1 MRKTLLFVA
10 LATISVSLVHA
21 QGTPDPQAEL
31 KKLQQSVKSVQAT
44 NAQLRFQLNEQKK
57 AGEAF
62 RQELT
67 TMHQTLAGRDS
78 LLNAT
83 RDSLDVI
90 SSRSEEAIRK
100 ASRTRTILLF
110 NQAMVIICLLLILT
124 ILFLLLKLK
133 REQRNMREKMEANRD
148 RLDNRIIQVSGTLEE
163 EIKKIREE
171 EGRHISGLEQKLR
184 ESGESLRSEIGQN
197 KSLSDNRITE
207 ISGTLSQRIDEMK
220 KATEASLAGINQ
232 QLADNDTK
240 GKTALGALKAELQ
253 NTIHDIRGAVEK
265 VSSSLQAIAKHPKHS
280 GNSAE

>member
-1 MRKTLLFVA
+1 LFVA

-62 RQELT
+62 RQELNS
-67 TMHQTLAGRDS
+67 MNQTLAGRDS

-83 RDSLDVI
+83 RDSLTVI
-90 SSRSEEAIRK
+90 SSKSEEAIGK
-100 ASRTRTILLF
+100 TSRTRTILLF

-133 REQRNMREKMEANRD
+133 REQRKMREKMEANRD
-148 RLDNRIIQVSGTLEE
+148 RLDNRITQVSGTLEE

-171 EGRHISGLEQKLR
+171 ENRHISGLEQKLR
-184 ESGESLRSEIGQN
+184 ESGDNLRSEIGQN
-197 KSLSDNRITE
+197 KSLSETRINE
-207 ISGTLSQRIDEMK
+207 ISGTLNQRIDDLK
-220 KATEASLAGINQ
+220 RDAEAGQAGLAQ
-232 QLADNDTK
+232 QLTDLDNK